1 MLITIT
7 NKTLSAVI
15 NTKGAEL
22 IKLEKNNVNYIWEV
36 DTAYW
41 NKTSPVLFPIVGAL
55 KENKYTINDNVY
67 SLPRHGFARDM
78 EFVVEKQT
86 DNQVIFTLSST
97 EETKENYPFDFNFKM
112 AYTLVESELVI
123 EYLVQNLNNEVLPF
137 SLGAH
142 PAFTIEGDLSDYSL
156 EFNKDEIFVSTPLEK
171 DLLLN
176 ENMVIESYKN
186 EIKLNYDLFANDALV
201 FKSLKSDEVVLKH
214 LNTPLFKLIFEFFP
228 HLGIW
233 TKENAPFL
241 CIEPWCGYADI
252 ENHNG
257 DFMEKEGIQL
267 VQPNENFL
275 RAIRI
280 EIY

>member
-97 EETKENYPFDFNFKM
+97 EETKENYPFDFNFKL

-156 EFNKDEIFVSTPLEK
+156 EFNKDEVFVSTPLEK